1 MSPNIIAPHERLWK
15 PQYLHMLWIMKAILP
30 YLPTPTIY
38 ISYQLFILSLVQNV
52 GDIALIWEGYH
63 SHLSTAHSL
72 FSSYGSSFNRLV

>member
-15 PQYLHMLWIMKAILP
+15 PQYLHMLWIMKAILGTLSSYP
-30 YLPTPTIY
+30 Y

-52 GDIALIWEGYH
+52 GDTALIWEGYH

>member
-1 MSPNIIAPHERLWK
+1 MEA
-15 PQYLHMLWIMKAILP
+15 
-30 YLPTPTIY
+30 TISAYAMDYESYITLSTYPY